1 MAELGFDADA
11 RVHHVLLPLGSL
23 LQATASGRCYCQ
35 RGIELK
41 ASNLGS
47 TLVPPPNQEILLEAV
62 CSLPED
68 LGYIFP
74 VLPISNF

>member
-11 RVHHVLLPLGSL
+11 QVHHVLLPLGSF
-23 LQATASGRCYCQ
+23 LQATASGQCYCQ

-41 ASNLGS
+41 ASNLGFA
-47 TLVPPPNQEILLEAV
+47 LVPPPNQEILLEAV
-62 CSLPED
+62 CSLPEE
-68 LGYIFP
+68 LGCIFP